1 MSEIRVND
9 RVVVPEAALE
19 TKAVRA
25 SGPGGQNVNK
35 LATKIQMRVDLDRIQ
50 GLEGDDLGRVR
61 EFLKSR
67 LDAEGRLLVMSHA
80 QFRAATAEMQ
90 AIRGRAAALVGDV
103 TGAAGYRDKTGD
115 TPRPD
120 VNYVFPTFET
130 TKLPQGLV
138 GLIIAIVAPRPVGS
152 GAEMWKASAVMAVP
166 LTSARILAPRLSAC
180 SAVSTMTTPP
190 PSP

>member
-50 GLEGDDLGRVR
+50 GFEGDDLGRVR

-67 LDAEGRLLVMSHA
+67 LDAEGRLLVMSQETRDQA
-80 QFRAATAEMQ
+80 RNREDCAAKVAELIRAALFRPKARRRTKPTRASKERRVEAKRHHAE
-90 AIRGRAAALVGDV
+90 
-103 TGAAGYRDKTGD
+103 
-115 TPRPD
+115 
-120 VNYVFPTFET
+120 
-130 TKLPQGLV
+130 
-138 GLIIAIVAPRPVGS
+138 
-152 GAEMWKASAVMAVP
+152 
-166 LTSARILAPRLSAC
+166 RLRQRH
-180 SAVSTMTTPP
+180 VED
-190 PSP
+190 